1 MRPQTWKLLRKV
13 KFFASLVATVG
24 GALVTIAKMLPL
36 LVGSFSAVPL
46 ETPSDL
52 VVAKRDMVPLVQ
64 TDLTK
69 VSRTNRIDAHANQS
83 GRSHFEQAI
92 LPTGI

>member
-52 VVAKRDMVPLVQ
+52 GAPVANRSTANVVA
-64 TDLTK
+64 TA
-69 VSRTNRIDAHANQS
+69 SRTNR
-83 GRSHFEQAI
+83 
-92 LPTGI
+92 